1 MKAISKAGKPLR
13 FFTLLCYIFMHPE
26 QTKTTLC
33 FRENMKKLFV
43 GDIPTAVVTLS
54 KGQMFNSKKRISRG
68 FHFFELQKIPIEIKV
83 TDKSFLLILQRI
95 TVSKNQRKKVS
106 FISASEASYVYI
118 ILRSLKWQ
126 KLSMLASF

>member
-43 GDIPTAVVTLS
+43 GDIPTVTVVYREVKREVTLS

-68 FHFFELQKIPIEIKV
+68 FHFFELQKNPYRNQGNRQ
-83 TDKSFLLILQRI
+83 ILSLH
-95 TVSKNQRKKVS
+95 T
-106 FISASEASYVYI
+106 SEDHSVK
-118 ILRSLKWQ
+118 RS
-126 KLSMLASF
+126 

>member
-68 FHFFELQKIPIEIKV
+68 FHFFELQKNPYRNQGNRQILSLHTSEDHSVKRSQK
-83 TDKSFLLILQRI
+83 KS
-95 TVSKNQRKKVS
+95 
-106 FISASEASYVYI
+106 
-118 ILRSLKWQ
+118 RS
-126 KLSMLASF
+126 

>member
-43 GDIPTAVVTLS
+43 GDIPTAVEVKREVTLS
-54 KGQMFNSKKRISRG
+54 KATNVQFQKKNLERLS
-68 FHFFELQKIPIEIKV
+68 FF
-83 TDKSFLLILQRI
+83 
-95 TVSKNQRKKVS
+95 
-106 FISASEASYVYI
+106 
-118 ILRSLKWQ
+118 
-126 KLSMLASF
+126 